1 MRWRP
6 GPGLTILAVLIVA
19 LGVLAVTGRML
30 APDPAVPPT
39 STQAPPLTA
48 GLVEPS
54 ELTTVSRMLVPEP
67 EPEPVLETATSR
79 GVLVPDVVGKSLAEG
94 RRLMKRA
101 GLRGSAV
108 DRDPQAPDSV
118 IYGQEPPPGIL
129 VPPGSVVGFRTKRF
143 R

>member
-30 APDPAVPPT
+30 VSDPAVPPT

-48 GLVEPS
+48 GLVEHLEPA
-54 ELTTVSRMLVPEP
+54 TTSRMLVPEP
-67 EPEPVLETATSR
+67 EPVLERTTSR
-79 GVLVPDVVGKSLAEG
+79 GVLVPNVVGKSLAAG

-108 DRDPQAPDSV
+108 DRDPQAHDSV

-129 VPPGSVVGFRTKRF
+129 APPGSVVGFRTKRF

>member
-6 GPGLTILAVLIVA
+6 GPGLTILAVVIVA

-30 APDPAVPPT
+30 APDPVVPPT

-54 ELTTVSRMLVPEP
+54 ELTTIPRMLVP

-79 GVLVPDVVGKSLAEG
+79 GVLVPNVVGKSLAEG